1 MARTLQP
8 DSRISHYRIVGP
20 LGTGGMGEVY
30 LAKDET
36 LERNVALKIL
46 PPELV
51 RSEDRVRRFMLEAK
65 SASSLNHPHIVTIYE
80 VGRDVVRAADGSEDG
95 ATAAEVHFIAME
107 LITGR
112 TFKDLVH
119 SDRIDLRTLIGYLAQ
134 AAEGLS
140 KAHAAGIVHRD
151 LKPGNIMVTSDGYAK
166 VLDFGLAKL
175 TERAPGE
182 PGATSAPTEVAD
194 RTSAGA
200 ILGTVG
206 YMSPEQVRGKGVDH
220 RSDVFSF
227 GCILYEA
234 ATRRRPF
241 EAESDID
248 TMHRILHDA
257 PTPIDQIDPTVPAE
271 LRRVIRRCIA
281 KSADQRLQSMKDLA
295 IELREIADE
304 YDALSASTTSATMVG
319 AAPPALRRRASK
331 ARIAVWSAAILA
343 VIALG
348 LFALTAGWLGGGA
361 AAPPFAS
368 IRMTSMLSLPALQAA
383 MMSPDGRYL
392 AYITGAAGSHRLRVR
407 QIATGS
413 DLDVLP
419 SALEFVRSPSFSP
432 DGTYIFY
439 LQRDPNAPNYAAL
452 FDVPS
457 LGGTPRKR
465 IFDVDSGVSFDPD
478 GRQIAFVRG
487 IPQSQKASLMLAD
500 LGTGQ
505 ERTLVTVERPEV
517 LSTFVRPAWSPD
529 GRTIVAA
536 MQQIGGGVYAGLAAF
551 DVTDGARRDIST
563 GALRFVFIDS
573 VAWLP
578 DGRALVT
585 SGAALDSLSQEIRY
599 ISYPDGANRPI
610 TSDLNQYGSLSVES
624 ASGSLAAIRATG
636 AGDLWVAATDGSTPA
651 RQITFESSKGIGTT
665 VAMQDGTFVFV
676 ANEERYRRLWSMRD
690 DGSQIRAITAG
701 ANYVVDPA
709 LPYKD
714 TGVAFTLYSGDPLI
728 GHVHRV
734 DRDGG
739 NLTRLTD
746 GPGEQLIDI
755 SPDGST
761 VLYARIDTPNAIWTL
776 SNGGK
781 GEGRKLLEGAQ
792 GGAQFSP
799 DGRQILYPVFR
810 ERDGRI
816 QTIWRVVPSGG
827 GEAVAEV
834 AVEGPSFG
842 WAWTPDGS
850 LTYGR
855 TIDGVGNLWKQP
867 LPRGEP
873 SQVTRFAEGR
883 IESYWW
889 SRDGKR
895 ILLVRRLGLESLIQ
909 IVPAEGGEA
918 KTLTSFRSG
927 DIQRLLLSPDGKS
940 AFFVQG
946 EQRTDVVQIRDTQGE
961 AGGP

>member
-30 LAKDET
+30 LAKDES

-80 VGRDVVRAADGSEDG
+80 VGHDVVRAADGLEDG
-95 ATAAEVHFIAME
+95 AAGTVHFIAME

-112 TFKDLVH
+112 TFKDLVYT
-119 SDRIDLRTLIGYLAQ
+119 DGTDLRTLIGHLAQ

-151 LKPGNIMVTSDGYAK
+151 LKPGNIMVTTDGYAK

-175 TERAPGE
+175 TERTPGE

-220 RSDVFSF
+220 RSDIFSF

-234 ATRRRPF
+234 ATRKRPF

-248 TMHRILHDA
+248 TMHRILHD
-257 PTPIDQIDPTVPAE
+257 TPVPVDQSDATVPAE

-304 YDALSASTTSATMVG
+304 YDTLSASVTSASRIGVE
-319 AAPPALRRRASK
+319 PPAPRRSASRARLVAWISG
-331 ARIAVWSAAILA
+331 ILAAI
-343 VIALG
+343 IMG
-348 LFALTAGWLGGGA
+348 IFAFTAGRLGGGA
-361 AAPPFAS
+361 AVRPFAS
-368 IRMTSMLSLPALQAA
+368 TQMTSMLSLPALQAA
-383 MMSPDGRYL
+383 MLSPDGRYL
-392 AYITGAAGSHRLRVR
+392 AYIAGTAGNQRLRVR
-407 QIATGS
+407 QVATGS
-413 DLDVLP
+413 DLDVIP
-419 SALEFVRSPSFSP
+419 ASQDGVRSPVFSP
-432 DGTYIFY
+432 DGDYIFY
-439 LQRDPNAPNYAAL
+439 LQRDPDAPNYSAL

-465 IFDVDSGVSFDPD
+465 FFDVDSGVTFTPD

-487 IPQSQKASLMLAD
+487 IPQSQKAALMLGD

-505 ERTLVTVERPEV
+505 ERALVTVERPEA
-517 LSTFVRPAWSPD
+517 LSPFVRPAWSPD
-529 GRTIVAA
+529 GRQIVAVL
-536 MQQIGGGVYAGLAAF
+536 QGIDGSIYSGLVAF
-551 DVTDGARRDIST
+551 DVADGARRDITTS
-563 GALRFVFIDS
+563 GLRFLEIDTL
-573 VAWLP
+573 AWLP
-578 DGRALVT
+578 DGRGLVAA
-585 SGAALDSLSQEIRY
+585 GAALDSFSPQIRY
-599 ISYPDGANRPI
+599 ISYPDGANQRI
-610 TSDLNQYGSLSVES
+610 TSDLNLYSSLSVGG

-636 AGDLWVAATDGSTPA
+636 WGDLWVAPAEGSSPA
-651 RQITFESSKGIGTT
+651 RQITFESSKGIGD
-665 VAMQDGTFVFV
+665 VLAMKDGSLILT
-676 ANEERYRRLWSMRD
+676 ANDEPYRRLFSIRN
-690 DGSQIRAITAG
+690 DGSQLRAITSG
-701 ANYVVDPA
+701 ANYAVGPVFPWKDSGVV
-709 LPYKD
+709 
-714 TGVAFTLYSGDPLI
+714 FTLYTGDPLI

-746 GPGEQLIDI
+746 GSGEHLVEV

-761 VLYARIDTPNAIWTL
+761 VLYSRRDAPNDIWAVT
-776 SNGGK
+776 SGG
-781 GEGRKLLEGAQ
+781 EPRRLLEAVQ
-792 GGAQFSP
+792 GGAQFSH
-799 DGRQILYPVFR
+799 DGKWILYPVFK
-810 ERDGRI
+810 EMQGRV
-816 QTIWRVVPSGG
+816 QTIWTIVPADGG
-827 GEAVAEV
+827 APIAALQIQGLV
-834 AVEGPSFG
+834 FG
-842 WAWTPDGS
+842 VDWAPDGS

-855 TIDGVGNLWKQP
+855 TTDGVGNLWRQP
-867 LPRGEP
+867 IPNGEP
-873 SQVTRFAEGR
+873 VQITRFTEGR
-883 IESYWW
+883 LERAQW
-889 SRDGKR
+889 SEDGKK
-895 ILLVRRLGLESLIQ
+895 LLVVRRLGTEPLVQMVAADGSG
-909 IVPAEGGEA
+909 V
-918 KTLTSFRSG
+918 KTLTDFRSG
-927 DIQRLLLSPDGKS
+927 NIQPILFSHDAGS

-961 AGGP
+961 AGGS